1 MNKITYILLLTII
14 VISSITGQ
22 DSLNMTRVGIYNPP
36 NMPSTPGGVI
46 YNDVWGYTASDGSE
60 YAILGNSDS
69 ILVVDVS
76 ICNDPQ
82 RVYGFDGGNTTVW
95 RDFKT
100 YQDYMY
106 AVCDNCTEGLHI
118 FDMSGLPNGN
128 VTHVLTTTA
137 FFTKAHNIY
146 VDTATQKLYV
156 AGSNGATEGLTILD
170 LSTPANPTLIEDIE
184 FDDEIGMPSSN
195 FYVHDVYVQNDT
207 AYCSHGYT
215 GFYVWDM
222 TNLNNIELLGS
233 YDSPG
238 YNHSSWIDAT
248 GSYSYYAEEV
258 PRGRPMAVVDLA
270 NLGHPVNDIQ
280 VIHTFKDPISTVE
293 NDVTPHNPFVH
304 NDSLFISYYEDG
316 IKVYDLI
323 NPESPTLVAYYDTYP
338 DNGTAYTGYDG
349 NWGAY
354 PFFDSGCIL
363 ASDVEYGLNT
373 LNVIPCPNPVT
384 YYRDSDDDGYGDP
397 NNSYTGCAQA
407 EGWVTNNSDCDD
419 SNDLINPDASEVCDD
434 IDNDCDNL
442 IDDDDPDA
450 IAGNNTFYIDD
461 DGDGFGNAQ
470 ITIMSCTAPAGYVE
484 DNTDCDDSNPNI
496 NPDAPE
502 VCDGIDNNCNNQIDE
517 GGLTTFYADA
527 DGDGF
532 GDINVTIQD
541 CTAPANYVADNTD
554 CDDNDPN
561 INPNATETC
570 DGIDN
575 NCNNQIDE
583 GALLTFYADVDGD
596 NFGDNN
602 VSVQAC
608 TAPANYVTDNTD
620 CDDNNPNIN
629 PNATEL
635 CDGIDNNCNNNCN
648 NNVDENCPLDP
659 CDDVNLY
666 INPATQNIYR
676 AKQTID
682 SDATITN
689 TQDIEY
695 YAGQTINLDQ
705 GFEVVL
711 GAEFLAQIK
720 DCDNS
725 ALVSQTR
732 IHELSGYNYEN
743 DDSKSYEIVLYKG
756 NQMVKQFQD
765 ISKFKE
771 YIRTIDVEGY
781 TIKVTKK

>member
-419 SNDLINPDASEVCDD
+419 SNDFINPDASEVCDD

-635 CDGIDNNCNNNCN
+635 CDGIDNNCNNN
-648 NNVDENCPLDP
+648 VDENCPLDP

>member
-635 CDGIDNNCNNNCN
+635 CDGIDNNCNNN
-648 NNVDENCPLDP
+648 VDENCPLDP